1 MMRTV
6 TVALV
11 ALAATGC
18 VSRGTYDALLAE
30 HEEHQNLLQERNA
43 KVREQEQALA
53 ASQQKSVDLERALD
67 DEKAK
72 VAGLNDQLRELELR
86 QAKMVK
92 DKSSLEASVN
102 DMTAALAELQK
113 RKEAAEARVS
123 EFRSLLSKFKGL
135 IDAGK
140 LKVKLT
146 DGRMVVVMA
155 SDVLFTSGSATL
167 SREGTEAITEV
178 GKLLA
183 SIKGRKF
190 QVEGHTDNVPIR
202 TAQYPSNWELAS
214 ARAVNVVRTMLDAG
228 MPVARISAASY
239 GESQPAASNAT
250 PDGRAQNRRID
261 IIIVPDL
268 STLPGF
274 EELQAVER
282 GA

>member
-1 MMRTV
+1 MTRV
-6 TVALV
+6 LAVALLTLSS
-11 ALAATGC
+11 AC
-18 VSRGTYDALLAE
+18 VSRGTYDALVAE

-43 KVREQEQALA
+43 KLREQEQELA
-53 ASQQKSVDLERALD
+53 VREQRSVELERALE

-72 VAGLNDQLRELELR
+72 VAGLNEQLRELELR

-102 DMTAALAELQK
+102 DMTAALVELQK

-123 EFRSLLSKFKGL
+123 EFRSLLAKFKGL

-146 DGRMVVVMA
+146 DGRMVVVLA

-167 SREGTEAITEV
+167 SREGQEAITEV

-183 SIKGRKF
+183 TIKGRKF

-214 ARAVNVVRTMLDAG
+214 ARAVNVVRTMLEAG
-228 MPVARISAASY
+228 MPSARISAASY
-239 GESQPAASNAT
+239 GESQPTAT
-250 PDGRAQNRRID
+250 NKNPDGRAQNRRID

>member
-1 MMRTV
+1 MMRV
-6 TVALV
+6 LVVALLTLS
-11 ALAATGC
+11 AGC

-30 HEEHQNLLQERNA
+30 HEEHQSLLQERNA
-43 KVREQEQALA
+43 KVREQERELA
-53 ASQQKSVDLERALD
+53 VREQRSVELERALE

-86 QAKMVK
+86 QAKMLK
-92 DKSSLEASVN
+92 DKTSLEASVN

-167 SREGTEAITEV
+167 SREGQEAIAEV

-183 SIKGRKF
+183 SIKDRKF
-190 QVEGHTDNVPIR
+190 QVEGHTDDVPIR

-214 ARAVNVVRTMLDAG
+214 ARAVNVVRTMLEAG
-228 MPVARISAASY
+228 MPAERISAASY
-239 GESQPAASNAT
+239 GESQPTATNKT

>member
-1 MMRTV
+1 MRV
-6 TVALV
+6 LVVALLTLS
-11 ALAATGC
+11 AGC

-30 HEEHQNLLQERNA
+30 HEEHQSLLQERNA
-43 KVREQEQALA
+43 KVREQERELA
-53 ASQQKSVDLERALD
+53 VREQRSVELERALE

-86 QAKMVK
+86 QAKMLK
-92 DKSSLEASVN
+92 DKTSLEASVN

-167 SREGTEAITEV
+167 SRDGQEAIAEV

-190 QVEGHTDNVPIR
+190 QVEGHTDDVPIR

-214 ARAVNVVRTMLDAG
+214 ARAVNVVRTMLEAG
-228 MPVARISAASY
+228 MPAERISAASY
-239 GESQPAASNAT
+239 GESQPTATNKT

>member
-1 MMRTV
+1 MMRV
-6 TVALV
+6 LVVALLTLS
-11 ALAATGC
+11 AGC

-30 HEEHQNLLQERNA
+30 HEEHQSLLQERNA
-43 KVREQEQALA
+43 KVREQERELA
-53 ASQQKSVDLERALD
+53 VREQRSVELERALE

-86 QAKMVK
+86 QAKMLK
-92 DKSSLEASVN
+92 DKTSLEASVN

-167 SREGTEAITEV
+167 SRDGQEAIAEV

-190 QVEGHTDNVPIR
+190 QVEGHTDDVPIR

-214 ARAVNVVRTMLDAG
+214 ARAVNVVRTMLEAG
-228 MPVARISAASY
+228 MPAERISAASY
-239 GESQPAASNAT
+239 GESQPTATNKT

>member
-1 MMRTV
+1 MTRV
-6 TVALV
+6 
-11 ALAATGC
+11 LAAALLMLGTAC

-43 KVREQEQALA
+43 KVREQEQELEVRE
-53 ASQQKSVDLERALD
+53 QRSVELERALD

-86 QAKMVK
+86 QSKMLK

-146 DGRMVVVMA
+146 DGRMVVVLA

-167 SREGTEAITEV
+167 SREGQDAITEV
-178 GKLLA
+178 GRLLA
-183 SIKGRKF
+183 SIKDRKF

-228 MPVARISAASY
+228 MPTARISAASY
-239 GESQPAASNAT
+239 GDSQPTASNKT
-250 PDGRAQNRRID
+250 QDGRAQNRRID